1 MSINVKRT
9 TSKPAQASTSK
20 SSGSGKSSKS
30 TPQASA
36 KKTDNDSVSL
46 TNTAS
51 TLQQIEQSLS
61 DIPIVDSARVEAVS
75 QSIEDGQYT
84 IDNEKIADG
93 IINNENAFQQ
103 RKK

>member
-9 TSKPAQASTSK
+9 TSKPAQAAASK
-20 SSGSGKSSKS
+20 SGGTGKSNKS
-30 TPQASA
+30 TAQAST
-36 KKTDNDSVSL
+36 KKPDNDSVNL
-46 TNTAS
+46 TSTAS

-61 DIPIVDSARVEAVS
+61 DIPIVDNTRVEAVS

-84 IDNEKIADG
+84 IDNEKIADS
-93 IINNENAFQQ
+93 IIKNESAFQQ